1 MKDPN
6 LKIRYARGLGD
17 LIACFLHSKLI
28 GWITKIVTKKSKPCQ
43 QCAVRINALNLIF
56 PIPFWRLFFKN
67 TENLLKSLKKDLE
80 DFGYTVNF
88 TNDKLGLNSFKGEE
102 IFELTNKEEENQD
115 VVVDVSDT
123 NNYMFL
129 SSGNTILGEFLIKTQ
144 IYKRK

>member
-67 TENLLKSLKKDLE
+67 TENLLKALKKDLE